1 MSVKLDLRGVLDS
14 TRLAF
19 LLPERTREMTESAQA
34 LAEGQEARTG
44 KTKAG
49 GGESAVGKPEPLPV
63 PSQGGQR
70 LINSQARLPRAR
82 SGPEP
87 GWLGGALLPSTR
99 GSPCPSHTPRGG
111 LRPSPRAHALSR
123 LWAELGCVLCAA
135 SELLTAFA
143 TRDVHFHS
151 ALGPAEPSWVA
162 PCFPASRPANK
173 PTPQTPGS

>member
-1 MSVKLDLRGVLDS
+1 MSAPSLRLSGQGRLLCRRGQDEREIGFETGVLDS

-82 SGPEP
+82 RGPEP

-135 SELLTAFA
+135 L
-143 TRDVHFHS
+143 
-151 ALGPAEPSWVA
+151 
-162 PCFPASRPANK
+162 
-173 PTPQTPGS
+173 